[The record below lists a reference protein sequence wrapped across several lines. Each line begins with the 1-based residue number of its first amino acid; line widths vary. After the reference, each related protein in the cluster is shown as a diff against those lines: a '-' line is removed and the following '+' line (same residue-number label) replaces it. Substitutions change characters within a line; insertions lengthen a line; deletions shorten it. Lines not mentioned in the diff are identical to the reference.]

1 MPTPSEVFLSHSSE
15 DRPFATKVGDL
26 LEAHGI
32 PYWYSKRDIVGAQQW
47 HDEIGRA
54 LNRCD
59 WFAVLLTPSA
69 VRSDWVKRE
78 LLFALQK
85 KRYQKRIV
93 PLLRRTCHYDRLS
106 WTLDGMQRIDF
117 TAEFDAGCR
126 ALLRVW
132 GIGYERE
139 ATSRRL
145 GPDPATGDRVRSPAR
160 RLTRPMQPPL
170 R

>member
-1 MPTPSEVFLSHSSE
+1 MGPREVFLSHAHQDRTFASRLSE
-15 DRPFATKVGDL
+15 TLRR
-26 LEAHGI
+26 HGV
-32 PYWYSKRDIVGAQQW
+32 PVWYSRDRIQGAQQW

-69 VRSDWVKRE
+69 VHSDWVKRE

-106 WTLDGMQRIDF
+106 WTLDSMQRIDF

-139 ATSRRL
+139 GTSRRL
-145 GPDPATGDRVRSPAR
+145 GPDPDTGDRARSPER
-160 RLTRPMQPPL
+160 RLTRPRNGP
-170 R
+170 RG